1 VVVITR
7 KRLALLAAC
16 VLVSACTS
24 AAPAKTKK
32 KKKKKKK
39 TDDVELVDDDR
50 PRKKKKQKAKKRVA
64 EAEVDDDEVRL
75 DDEDE
80 EDDAPRRPKKAARK
94 RAAEPEPDEPDEPE
108 PERPTPAKPAPA
120 PKKAPPRKPPPKKAP
135 PRKPPPKVAAKTPA
149 KRERPAS
156 DEPPE
161 IDMSEID
168 MTSEDDPSSGER
180 RVAAIPVPGVDDTP
194 EAVEPIDVAPDEAA
208 AIAGPTLDRRPLVLG
223 KGKSEVHGGLRVSV
237 LTLPGAEPDTQV
249 STTSQ
254 GLTLGGS
261 YGVSDD
267 LEVGADYAFSV
278 SPGQLKG
285 PFTLRGAYQ
294 VHRSDKLD
302 VAVAA
307 GLGVDFYETTTS
319 TMTTISTTYV
329 SLQLGAWARYHVTP
343 KASIFTGLPA
353 LPPSSVSLT
362 KLALPLPPFTYQLAL
377 GLNNAGTVALELPVG
392 FGLQATPKL
401 YAFASLNFA
410 HLRIANTQ
418 TAILF
423 ADFIPLT
430 LGAFYTL
437 NKLDLGVVFSDDLR
451 QGTDYLRLDTV
462 VRYSL

>member
-1 VVVITR
+1 VVVIAR
-7 KRLALLAAC
+7 KRLALLAVC
-16 VLVSACTS
+16 VLISACTS

-32 KKKKKKK
+32 RKKQKQR
-39 TDDVELVDDDR
+39 TDDIELVDDER
-50 PRKKKKQKAKKRVA
+50 PRKKKNKKATKRVA
-64 EAEVDDDEVRL
+64 EVDGETNDDDDDDDDIRVDDDDNL
-75 DDEDE
+75 
-80 EDDAPRRPKKAARK
+80 PRTPTKTAR
-94 RAAEPEPDEPDEPE
+94 PEPDPPQQA
-108 PERPTPAKPAPA
+108 AKPAPP
-120 PKKAPPRKPPPKKAP
+120 PKNRPPRKPPPKRPQANKQP
-135 PRKPPPKVAAKTPA
+135 TKRAAKTPTKRA
-149 KRERPAS
+149 AKTPTKRERTAS
-156 DEPPE
+156 DELPE

-180 RVAAIPVPGVDDTP
+180 RVAAIPVPGVDDAP
-194 EAVEPIDVAPDEAA
+194 EAVAPIDVVGDETAPPV
-208 AIAGPTLDRRPLVLG
+208 GSTLDRRPLVLG

-237 LTLPGAEPDTQV
+237 LTLPGAMPDTQV

-278 SPGQLKG
+278 SPGQIKG

-307 GLGVDFYETTTS
+307 GLGVDFYETTTA
-319 TMTTISTTYV
+319 TMTTISTTYA
-329 SLQLGAWARYHVTP
+329 SLQLGAWVRYHVTP

-362 KLALPLPPFTYQLAL
+362 KLALPLPPFSYQLAL
-377 GLNNAGTVALELPVG
+377 GLNNAGTMALELPVG
-392 FGLQATPKL
+392 FGMQATPKL

-410 HLRIANTQ
+410 HIRIANTQ
-418 TAILF
+418 TAIMF

-437 NKLDLGVVFSDDLR
+437 NKLDLGVVFSDDLK

-462 VRYSL
+462 ARYSL